1 MPHPSPR
8 DWRTAAIALAT
19 ASALLLS
26 ACANQDTGPAVN
38 TNATTTPVS
47 GGTLVFDIAND
58 PINLNPRA
66 TGSGNDTLYVTR
78 QVVDSL
84 TSQDP
89 ATGEVTP
96 WLADSF
102 TANDDATVF
111 TFVLRE
117 GITFSDGTPLDATV
131 VKANIDDIIANGALA
146 TSAITAFPNYV
157 GTEVVD
163 DSTLTVSFSKPNGA
177 FPQAL
182 TAPGL
187 GITALSTLAIPF
199 EDRATGEGVIGTGP
213 FVFDSYT
220 KDTSVVLSRRSGYA
234 WAPPFAE
241 NDGEAYLDSVEFQ
254 VVPEAGVRTGSL
266 TSGQVDVIG
275 GVLPLDIE
283 TLRGHDLPL
292 IIRANPGLT
301 FGLSTYA
308 TRPLLEDGDVRT
320 ALVTAI
326 DRETIRDATLTP
338 DFAVAT
344 SVLAANTPGY
354 VDLSDEV
361 VYDPRASQ
369 KLLDAAGWKTGND
382 GIRQK
387 DGERLSLTLGYIS
400 NFVAN
405 QSIVEIIQQQ
415 LAAIGVEVKLETGT
429 VPQYLAAQAAGEY
442 DLAYGNLS
450 RADGDVLRTQFS
462 GSNASNLKGNT
473 DEKLNTL
480 LIDQLATSDQAQ
492 RNSLAGDAAKRI
504 IELGYVIPVV
514 ELTTVLGTGDD
525 VHGVALGADSRL
537 GSLVDAWKN
546 GE

>member
-1 MPHPSPR
+1 MSHRSPR
-8 DWRTAAIALAT
+8 TWRAAAISIAA

-26 ACANQDTGPAVN
+26 ACAASPAEAPPLADT
-38 TNATTTPVS
+38 ATAPVR

-78 QVVDSL
+78 QIVDSL

-89 ATGEVTP
+89 ETGEVKP
-96 WLADSF
+96 WLADSW
-102 TANDDATVF
+102 TANDDATAY
-111 TFVLRE
+111 TFVLRD
-117 GITFSDGTPLDATV
+117 GVTFSDGTPLDASV
-131 VKANIDDIIANGALA
+131 VKANFDDVIAGGALA

-163 DSTLTVSFSKPNGA
+163 DLSFTVTFSKPNGA

-187 GITALSTLAIPF
+187 GITALTTLQIPF
-199 EDRATGEGVIGTGP
+199 EDRATGEGIIGSGP
-213 FVFDSYT
+213 FVLSSYT
-220 KDTSVVLSRRSGYA
+220 KDTSVVLSKREGYA

-241 NDGEAYLDSVEFQ
+241 NSGEAYLDTVEFQ
-254 VVPEAGVRTGSL
+254 IVPEAGVRTGSL
-266 TSGQVDVIG
+266 TSAQVDVIG
-275 GVLPLDIE
+275 GVLPQDIE
-283 TLRGHDLPL
+283 TLRTEGLPL
-292 IIRANPGLT
+292 VIRANPGLA
-301 FGLSTYA
+301 FGLSTYTTHPQLA
-308 TRPLLEDGDVRT
+308 DVDVRT
-320 ALVTAI
+320 ALLTAI
-326 DRETIRDATLTP
+326 DRETIRNATLTP

-354 VDLSDEV
+354 VDLSDEIA
-361 VYDPRASQ
+361 YDPKASK
-369 KLLDAAGWKTGND
+369 KLLDAAGWKLGDD
-382 GIRQK
+382 GVRVK
-387 DGERLSLTLGYIS
+387 NGERLSLTLGYIS

-415 LAAIGVEVKLETGT
+415 LAAIGIEVTLETGT

-450 RADGDVLRTQFS
+450 RADGDVLRTQFA
-462 GSNASNLKGNT
+462 GANANNFKGNT
-473 DEKLNTL
+473 DEALNSL
-480 LIDQLATSDQAQ
+480 LVEQLATSDQKL
-492 RNSLAGDAAKRI
+492 RNSLAGDAAQRI

-514 ELTTVLGTGDD
+514 ELTTVLGTGSH

-537 GSLVDAWKN
+537 GSLVDAWK
-546 GE
+546 EAE